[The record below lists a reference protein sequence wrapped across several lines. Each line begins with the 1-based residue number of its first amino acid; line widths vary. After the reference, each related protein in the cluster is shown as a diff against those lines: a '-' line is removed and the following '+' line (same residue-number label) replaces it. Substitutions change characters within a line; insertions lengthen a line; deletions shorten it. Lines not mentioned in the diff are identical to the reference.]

1 MKKQLSKFAFMAT
14 LMLAITF
21 TLSCSGGDDG
31 GDVSSSSGGN
41 NGGDANHDSRIVNAA
56 NEAWLQ
62 GASCASAT
70 KGFILMSDGEY
81 IKLSLSSSGDGTWS
95 TGDARTWRTEGDKF
109 IVTKNSDVIATY
121 ALSNGILTVDGE
133 PFRKC
138 PVTHI

>member
-1 MKKQLSKFAFMAT
+1 MKNSTSKLALVAALT
-14 LMLAITF
+14 LAITF
-21 TLSCSGGDDG
+21 TLSCSGGD
-31 GDVSSSSGGN
+31 
-41 NGGDANHDSRIVNAA
+41 ANHDGKLINAA

-62 GASCASAT
+62 GVSCTSAT

>member
-1 MKKQLSKFAFMAT
+1 MRKSASKIAITVGF
-14 LMLAITF
+14 LLAITF
-21 TLSCSGGDDG
+21 TFSCSGDSG
-31 GDVSSSSGGN
+31 GGGGTSSSS
-41 NGGDANHDSRIVNAA
+41 GGDANHDGKLINAA

-62 GASCASAT
+62 GVSCTSAT
-70 KGFILMSDGEY
+70 KGFILMSDGGY

-109 IVTKNSDVIATY
+109 IVTKIKDNNDVIATY

-138 PVTHI
+138 PL